1 MLYRL
6 TNFRFIIVKLFYIN
20 LLINLISAKILSN
33 KAVLTHDLI
42 NLAGVIN
49 KTKKL
54 VTSTWVIRLVIEIP
68 FYWHK
73 ENLKVFSTRK
83 EKANLQLLL

>member
-42 NLAGVIN
+42 NPAGVIN
-49 KTKKL
+49 KAKEL
-54 VTSTWVIRLVIEIP
+54 AISTRATRLVVEIP
-68 FYWHK
+68 FY
-73 ENLKVFSTRK
+73 
-83 EKANLQLLL
+83 